1 MTTEI
6 NAKTA
11 CERDNQIRDLT
22 EVELSRITGGSDTS
36 GAGKVALTEFSI
48 TRKIDKATPV
58 LF

>member
-1 MTTEI
+1 MSMSDTRRL
-6 NAKTA
+6 

-36 GAGKVALTEFSI
+36 GAGKVALTEFVV
-48 TRKIDKATPV
+48 TKKIDKATPV